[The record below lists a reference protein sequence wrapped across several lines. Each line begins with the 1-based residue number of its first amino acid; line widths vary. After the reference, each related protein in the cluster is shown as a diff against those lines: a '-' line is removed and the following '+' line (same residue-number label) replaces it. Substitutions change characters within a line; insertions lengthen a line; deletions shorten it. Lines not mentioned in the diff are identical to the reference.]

1 MKKIELEPYTGPKL
15 TEEQKRSADEVIK
28 AFHGAFDE
36 TDWAALSAADA
47 RRRQEA
53 IDQADWVVETK
64 LSENNRSVE
73 VSAVIKGSHGHTSWG
88 WHDDGETKFVVL
100 RVESLYQKVPVMRSI
115 INLAEEQA
123 RRICRIKNK

>member
-1 MKKIELEPYTGPKL
+1 MKKIELEPYTDPKL
-15 TEEQKRSADEVIK
+15 TEEQKRAADEVIK
-28 AFHGAFDE
+28 AFHGTFDE
-36 TDWAALSAADA
+36 TDWAALSAEVA

-88 WHDDGETKFVVL
+88 WHDDGKTKFVVL